1 MFDNQS
7 SLSPW
12 PLGTRQQCSWSSDCR
27 DSAKRS
33 ECLQQARDKVKKK
46 LQSNP
51 DLENWGH
58 GENDI
63 LFKGWRSNENYKP
76 KTNRPQTLGSSS
88 LLRRNKVRSKT
99 SENKRQKIQ
108 FKEYSE
114 NNMYILKPRNCQ
126 TYFRDSDLSFIV
138 QKYFTW
144 AVLHRFRIQRIL
156 HGCVEMQNFFLRLKT
171 IISQSLCST
180 ILWIFLLKLKKLT
193 KQTQSIYIVILGYF
207 ARVVLKLYLLII

>member
-1 MFDNQS
+1 MAVQRSIFIYQQNSVSKQKCFFQNMFDNQS

-12 PLGTRQQCSWSSDCR
+12 PLGTRQQCSWCSDCR

-46 LQSNP
+46 LQSDP
-51 DLENWGH
+51 DLKNWGH
-58 GENDI
+58 GDNDT
-63 LFKGWRSNENYKP
+63 LFKGWWCNENYKP
-76 KTNRPQTLGSSS
+76 KTSRPQTLRSSS
-88 LLRRNKVRSKT
+88 LLRRLNKVRSKT

-138 QKYFTW
+138 QKYFKS
-144 AVLHRFRIQRIL
+144 
-156 HGCVEMQNFFLRLKT
+156 QNPKLRY
-171 IISQSLCST
+171 II
-180 ILWIFLLKLKKLT
+180 
-193 KQTQSIYIVILGYF
+193 
-207 ARVVLKLYLLII
+207 VV